1 MKRILVGLDGS
12 ARAPAVLDA
21 AKKIA
26 AAQDGALT
34 LVRAVG
40 LPPDVP
46 QDFWKTTDEPLL
58 EVLKRRAK
66 AYLDE
71 MAARVQKK
79 SLAGCE
85 VVIGTPWQA
94 VCDAAK
100 RLDADVIVVG
110 SHGYSGFDRLL
121 GTTAAKI
128 ANHATCT
135 VVVVRER
142 AVSAD
147 SREHER

>member
-1 MKRILVGLDGS
+1 MKRIVVGLDGS
-12 ARAPAVLDA
+12 ARAPAVLEA
-21 AKKIA
+21 ARKIA
-26 AAQDGALT
+26 AAQDGKLT

-46 QDFWKTTDEPLL
+46 QDFWKTTDKPLL

-71 MAARVQKK
+71 MAARVQAG
-79 SLAGCE
+79 SLAGSE

-94 VCDAAK
+94 VCDTAR
-100 RLDADVIVVG
+100 RLNADVIVVG
-110 SHGYSGFDRLL
+110 SHGYSGVDRLL

-128 ANHATCT
+128 VDHATST
-135 VVVVRER
+135 VVVVREPGHNETR
-142 AVSAD
+142 
-147 SREHER
+147 